1 MGLMDV
7 LQPFAKGYLGA
18 RVDQMDA
25 LAKEKAEQRKFNDQ
39 LKATEASNI
48 RQYTA
53 QVRVQ
58 DESDARK
65 LLDSSN
71 LIKTDLLNEGMPA
84 QLLDLIPNRHLQS
97 TDTYKDFVTDT
108 YKGDLNWYKQPMNM
122 PDGSAGTVASFT
134 ILANQNDN
142 KETDLTGQ
150 GAVLEGQKNVAN
162 AMLEGDKKEEES
174 KFADFTNFIAEPEK
188 VQQEITQM
196 APPEIDNFIPD
207 VAQPSFTGLGTPT
220 DFFQGYD
227 LRDEENINQRNK
239 DIVAAVSPIGGFKE
253 GMVMV
258 DGKPT
263 FKPFTDVSESKRF
276 NALVKM
282 ATNESNNFFMEKGY
296 SMDSIQATQEAK
308 KKQDFIINVAEFHKT
323 KTINSKVYPELQQAV
338 DLNAITMAEAL
349 EIQLYE
355 DHKILADE
363 DIGYDGKLYYK
374 ELSGDINPTPVKP
387 EGYNTVADKIDEA
400 IIGIEYDEQFG
411 NTTAME
417 DDLQEEGFDMDG
429 NIIVKEP
436 LPKKESS
443 DSWIEQNTVETAKE
457 IGLNNWNKKYI
468 VPPKDMFS
476 TRTIDYDSKT
486 GLKKFVNPD
495 LPANHVE
502 PRPGGASF
510 PQGGYEEWDRI
521 WSKTHNEDGTP
532 K

>member
-97 TDTYKDFVTDT
+97 TDTYNDFVTNS
-108 YKGDLNWYKQPMNM
+108 YGGDLNWYKKPMDM

-134 ILANQNDN
+134 ILANQNVN
-142 KETDLTGQ
+142 KETDLTSQ
-150 GAVLEGQKNVAN
+150 GGVLEGQKNVAN
-162 AMLEGDKKEEES
+162 AMLEGDKKEEEP

-188 VQQEITQM
+188 VQQEVTQM

-220 DFFQGYD
+220 DLFQGYD
-227 LRDEENINQRNK
+227 LRDEENVNQRNK
-239 DIVAAVSPIGGFKE
+239 DILAAISPIGGFEE

-263 FKPFTDVSESKRF
+263 FKPFTNVSESKRF
-276 NALVKM
+276 NALLRM
-282 ATNESNNFFMEKGY
+282 ATNESNNFFMREGY
-296 SMDSIQATQEAK
+296 SLDSSIATLEAK
-308 KKQDFIINVAEFHKT
+308 QKQDFIIDISKFHKT
-323 KTINSKVYPELQQAV
+323 NTLNSNIYPELQQAV
-338 DLNAITMAEAL
+338 DLNVITMSEAL

-355 DHKILADE
+355 DHKLLAEQDV
-363 DIGYDGKLYYK
+363 GYDGKLYYK

-387 EGYNTVADKIDEA
+387 EGYDTIGDKIDEA
-400 IIGIEYDEQFG
+400 IFGITVDTGLE
-411 NTTAME
+411 
-417 DDLQEEGFDMDG
+417 EEGFDMDG
-429 NIIVKEP
+429 NIIADKQSVTVS
-436 LPKKESS
+436 KKESS

-457 IGLNNWNKKYI
+457 IGLDNWNKKYREQ
-468 VPPKDMFS
+468 PKNIFS
-476 TRTIDYDSKT
+476 AVTVDYDSKT

-502 PRPGGASF
+502 PRPGGAVF
-510 PQGGYEEWDRI
+510 PKGGYEEWDRL
-521 WSKTHNEDGTP
+521 WSETHNEDGTP

>member
-58 DESDARK
+58 DESDAKK
-65 LLDSSN
+65 LLADSN

-97 TDTYKDFVTDT
+97 TDTYNNFVTSN
-108 YKGDLNWYKQPMNM
+108 YNGDLNWYKQPMDM

-134 ILANQNDN
+134 ILANQNANKRDN
-142 KETDLTGQ
+142 TKNGLIEPG
-150 GAVLEGQKNVAN
+150 GALEGQNNTANV
-162 AMLEGDKKEEES
+162 MLEEP

-188 VQQEITQM
+188 VQQEVTQM
-196 APPEIDNFIPD
+196 TSPIETENFIPD
-207 VAQPSFTGLGTPT
+207 VTQPSFTGLGTST
-220 DFFQGYD
+220 DLFQGYD
-227 LRDEENINQRNK
+227 LRDEENVNQRNK
-239 DIVAAVSPIGGFKE
+239 DILSSISTVGNFKD
-253 GMVMV
+253 GIKMVNGEPV
-258 DGKPT
+258 ISAFADE
-263 FKPFTDVSESKRF
+263 SESKRF
-276 NALVKM
+276 NALLKM
-282 ATNESNNFFMEKGY
+282 ATNESNNFFVANGY
-296 SMDSIQATQEAK
+296 SMDSITATLQAKQ
-308 KKQDFIINVAEFHKT
+308 KQDFILDIAQFHKT
-323 KTINSKVYPELQQAV
+323 NLLNSNAYPELQQAV
-338 DLNAITMAEAL
+338 DLNVITMAEAL

-355 DHKILADE
+355 DHKILAE
-363 DIGYDGKLYYK
+363 QDIGYDGKLYYK

-387 EGYNTVADKIDEA
+387 EGYDTLGDKIDEA
-400 IIGIEYDEQFG
+400 IFGITVDTGLE
-411 NTTAME
+411 
-417 DDLQEEGFDMDG
+417 EEGFDMDG
-429 NIIVKEP
+429 NIIADKQSVTVS
-436 LPKKESS
+436 KKESS

-457 IGLNNWNKKYI
+457 IGLDNWNKKYREQ
-468 VPPKDMFS
+468 PKNIFS
-476 TRTIDYDSKT
+476 KVTVDYDSKT

-502 PRPGGASF
+502 SRPGGAVF
-510 PQGGYEEWDRI
+510 PKGGYEEWDRL
-521 WSKTHNEDGTP
+521 WSETHNENGTP